1 MEKSKQ
7 NPNLEY
13 LIDRVPKQRV
23 TLLQGGTRSG
33 KTWAV
38 AEYLLSLCHNHKGIN
53 IDVTRD
59 TFKALKATAWAD
71 VTHILKNYNMYSSM
85 RHNKSDGIYQYNGN
99 YINYFGSDNDGKVHG
114 KSRDILW
121 INEAHLMSEDV
132 IDQLLPRTRYRVIM
146 DYNPALGDEHWLD
159 KYIEEYP
166 PLITTYKDN
175 PYLTL
180 DQIADIESRQNNKY
194 WWQVYGSGKRAKVE
208 GAVFSNWATGEFD
221 DTLPFWFGQDFGYSN
236 DPTTLIKVAIDEKRK
251 RIYLQELLYETHLFT
266 DKIAEL
272 NGALAG
278 GHLIIADSADPR
290 LIAEMRTNHGLN
302 IQGAVKVTINEGVM
316 LMNNYELIV
325 SEDSAN
331 LKKELSKYRWADKG
345 KTVPIDDYNHLLD
358 AARYACMWKLS
369 KPSYGKYAIG

>member
-1 MEKSKQ
+1 MKSQ
-7 NPNLEY
+7 NPNLAF
-13 LIDRVPKQRV
+13 LIDRVPKQRI

-38 AEYLLSLCHNHKGIN
+38 AEYLLYLCHKHKDIT

-85 RHNKSDGIYQYNGN
+85 RHNKSDGIYRHNDN

-121 INEAHLMSEDV
+121 INEAHLMSEEV
-132 IDQLLPRTRYRVIM
+132 IDQLLPRTRHRVIM

-166 PLITTYKDN
+166 PLITTYRDN
-175 PYLTL
+175 PYLTE
-180 DQIADIESRQNNKY
+180 DQVADIESRRNNKY

-208 GAVFSNWATGEFD
+208 GAVFSNWSIGEFD

-236 DPTTLIKVAIDEKRK
+236 DPTTLIKVAIDDKRK

-266 DKIAEL
+266 DKIAEI
-272 NGALAG
+272 NGKLAG

-290 LIAEMRTNHGLN
+290 LIDEMRKNHGLN

-325 SEDSAN
+325 SDDSPN
-331 LKKELSKYRWADKG
+331 LKKELSKYRWADRG
-345 KTVPIDDYNHLLD
+345 KTVPIDDYNHLID

-369 KPSYGKYAIG
+369 RPNYGKYAIG